1 MHIAIHANAQQK
13 EWLLQKG
20 IPDGISV
27 SWLMAGTIW
36 PVADAYFD
44 LSGEQDVP
52 ADIKDQPFF
61 INEVLRTAGQLPSNC
76 IRMNAWNSFLER
88 PVLEI
93 AAAGNKEAA
102 ENILRSLGWKYQW
115 VPDEPGFIAARVVC
129 MIINEAYFALGEEL
143 SSKKEIDI
151 AMKLGTNYPMGPFEG
166 AEQSGIRR
174 IYDLLK
180 VLEQEDKRYEPAG
193 LLEKE
198 ALQS

>member
-1 MHIAIHANAQQK
+1 MHIAILANTRQR
-13 EWLLQKG
+13 ELLLQKG
-20 IPDGISV
+20 IPADISV
-27 SWLMAGTIW
+27 SWLAEGVAL

-44 LSGEQDVP
+44 FLGAGDVFTTV
-52 ADIKDQPFF
+52 KDQPVF
-61 INEVLRTAGQLPSNC
+61 INEVLRTGRQLPSNC

-88 PVLEI
+88 PLLEI
-93 AAAGNKEAA
+93 AGDNNRVAG
-102 ENILRSLGWKYQW
+102 ENILRSLNWKYQW

-151 AMKLGTNYPMGPFEG
+151 AMKLGTNYPMGPFEW
-166 AEQSGIRR
+166 AEQIGTRR
-174 IYDLLK
+174 VFDLLK
-180 VLEQEDKRYEPAG
+180 ILEREDKRYTPAG